1 VDDFAKNFA
10 ENRIVMKHI
19 RQWLPNLN
27 AADLLSQAARYRAGA
42 VLIVITILMYQCA
55 GIFYKAA
62 SLIMIQDKAT
72 ASAMPQTAQA
82 PFAAAE
88 PVDFYK
94 VVPDRNLFGTTDKS
108 LAEKRTGSQT
118 TLARP
123 DITQIL
129 EVRGTVAGDA
139 RYGFAVIE
147 NKAEK
152 KQRLYKVGDNVSGAR
167 VVRIMRNAVALMV
180 NDQEQILRVPETS
193 EKSILPPGGPSGP
206 LPVAS
211 SGKTIAVDRK
221 DIDSSLKDMGTIL
234 SQAVIRPFFTGG
246 APDGFLISG
255 IKSGSIYQQI
265 GLVDGDVIQ
274 GVNNRKLTSGD
285 DMMELYNSFKSSS
298 SMALQVNR
306 QGRQEIFNYTFR

>member
-1 VDDFAKNFA
+1 
-10 ENRIVMKHI
+10 MKYI

-27 AADLLSQAARYRAGA
+27 AADLLSQVARYRAGA

-62 SLIMIQDKAT
+62 SLKMIQGRAT
-72 ASAMPQTAQA
+72 ASAMPKAA
-82 PFAAAE
+82 SASIAAAE

-94 VVPDRNLFGTTDKS
+94 VIPDRNIFGTTDKT
-108 LAEKRTGSQT
+108 LTEKQTGSKT
-118 TLARP
+118 TATRS
-123 DITQIL
+123 DIAQIL

-139 RYGFAVIE
+139 KYGFAVIE

-152 KQRLYKVGDNVSGAR
+152 KQRLYKVGDNVSGANL
-167 VVRIMRNAVALMV
+167 VRIMRNAIVLQI
-180 NDQEQILRVPETS
+180 NGQEQILRVPETS
-193 EKSILPPGGPSGP
+193 EKSILPPGSRPGTS
-206 LPVAS
+206 PVAS

-221 DIDSSLKDMGTIL
+221 DIDNSLKDMGTIL
-234 SQAVIRPFFTGG
+234 SQAMIRPYFTGG
-246 APDGFLISG
+246 VPDGFLISG

-274 GVNNRKLTSGD
+274 GVNDRKLTTGD
-285 DMMELYNSFKSSS
+285 DMMELYNSFKSAS
-298 SMALQVNR
+298 SMALQVKR

>member
-1 VDDFAKNFA
+1 
-10 ENRIVMKHI
+10 MKHI

-55 GIFYKAA
+55 GIFYKTA
-62 SLIMIQDKAT
+62 SLIMIQGRAT
-72 ASAMPQTAQA
+72 ASAMPQTATA

-94 VVPDRNLFGTTDKS
+94 VVPDRNLFGTTDKT
-108 LAEKRTGSQT
+108 LYEQQTGSKT
-118 TLARP
+118 TADRT
-123 DITQIL
+123 DIAQIL

-152 KQRLYKVGDNVSGAR
+152 KQRLYKVGDNLSGAR
-167 VVRIMRNAVALMV
+167 IVRIMRNAIVLQI
-180 NDQEQILRVPETS
+180 NGEEQILKVPETS
-193 EKSILPPGGPSGP
+193 EKSILPPGSPSGP
-206 LPVAS
+206 SPVAS

-221 DIDSSLKDMGTIL
+221 DIDNSLKDMGTIL
-234 SQAVIRPFFTGG
+234 SQAVIRPYFTGG
-246 APDGFLISG
+246 VPDGFMISS
-255 IKSGSIYQQI
+255 IKSGSIYQKI

-274 GVNNRKLTSGD
+274 GINDRKLTTGD
-285 DMMELYNSFKSSS
+285 DMMELYNSFKAAS
-298 SMALQVNR
+298 SMALQVKR